1 MVTKIRAKPDEPT
14 IGTLLLSLICLAINV
29 HNVQYL
35 GICRLMKDN
44 RHYSMHRY
52 IFGYIRGELS
62 LLAQSFALS
71 LNLLSVTSS
80 CRCLLQQ

>member
-1 MVTKIRAKPDEPT
+1 MLDWKGEVDANVCVNNNNKTLSRRRRQKASMVTKIRAKPDEPT

-44 RHYSMHRY
+44 RHY
-52 IFGYIRGELS
+52 
-62 LLAQSFALS
+62 A
-71 LNLLSVTSS
+71 
-80 CRCLLQQ
+80 

>member
-35 GICRLMKDN
+35 R
-44 RHYSMHRY
+44 RY
-52 IFGYIRGELS
+52 M
-62 LLAQSFALS
+62 
-71 LNLLSVTSS
+71 
-80 CRCLLQQ
+80 